1 MSKDERDNTLPR
13 LPVKGVDEMAVSR
26 QWKIR
31 LFLLIFLLTAAAAG
45 GIFWYVSYYT
55 KTPDYAIQMIQASLE
70 KHDREKFQKYVDLD
84 TLLDG
89 SADALMQGL
98 IDTDRPMPEDARAAV
113 SGFTKM
119 FKAPLVTSFKGL
131 INQYVSTGQWGSDE
145 SKAVDQGIPIDSDL
159 VLEKSGLKEMSYRKI
174 DYVAVDKEAGTAVAG
189 VRVYQ
194 QEAADEFV
202 LEIKFV
208 QAANG
213 VWRASEIVNFHDFI
227 VFVMQARR
235 EHMQKYLDDTVPL
248 KARHDKAVQA
258 IEQRITDTLAGGT
271 LGSQDTRSALKK
283 IMQEEMV
290 PEWTQ
295 YKNELST
302 VEVSDAAQTL
312 QRLRLRICD
321 LRIAYAEGY
330 AAWMDDK
337 KATTIREADKSLKQ
351 AKTLEQ
357 EAGVLA
363 AQMKGTAAALPER
376 DTANS

>member
-1 MSKDERDNTLPR
+1 M
-13 LPVKGVDEMAVSR
+13 
-26 QWKIR
+26 
-31 LFLLIFLLTAAAAG
+31 
-45 GIFWYVSYYT
+45 
-55 KTPDYAIQMIQASLE
+55 
-70 KHDREKFQKYVDLD
+70 
-84 TLLDG
+84 
-89 SADALMQGL
+89 
-98 IDTDRPMPEDARAAV
+98 
-113 SGFTKM
+113 
-119 FKAPLVTSFKGL
+119 TSFKGL

-363 AQMKGTAAALPER
+363 AQMKGNAAALPER
-376 DTANS
+376 DTSTP

>member
-98 IDTDRPMPEDARAAV
+98 IDTDRPMPEEARAAV

-145 SKAVDQGIPIDSDL
+145 SKAVDQGIPIDSDMII
-159 VLEKSGLKEMSYRKI
+159 EKSGVKDLQFEAI
-174 DYVAVDKEAGTAVAG
+174 DYMAVDKEAKTAVAG
-189 VRVYQ
+189 VRVLQ
-194 QEAADEFV
+194 GESGESFV
-202 LEIKFV
+202 FEVELRQSENGIWRVVNIK
-208 QAANG
+208 
-213 VWRASEIVNFHDFI
+213 NFRDFI
-227 VFVMQARR
+227 GVVSQARR
-235 EHMQKYLDDTVPL
+235 DLVQEYISVTQTLMEEHEKKVRL
-248 KARHDKAVQA
+248 
-258 IEQRITDTLAGGT
+258 IEKKVKETLASGS
-271 LGSQDTRSALKK
+271 LGNQATREALKT
-283 IMQEEMV
+283 IMQEELE
-290 PEWTQ
+290 PEWISR
-295 YKNELST
+295 KNELEA
-302 VEVSDAAQTL
+302 VDVPPAAGTL
-312 QRLRLRICD
+312 QRLRLKIWD
-321 LRIAYAEGY
+321 LRIGYCQKYAKWLENKD
-330 AAWMDDK
+330 AKTLKDAN
-337 KATTIREADKSLKQ
+337 ESLKE
-351 AKTLEQ
+351 AKTLEH
-357 EAGVLA
+357 EALVIVGRIKA
-363 AQMKGTAAALPER
+363 GQADE
-376 DTANS
+376 